1 MHVVKLAFFTGLIF
15 DSFPTRRKPSRSSF
29 ANLMQDPPP
38 NQTESVTGPWLFAAM
53 ALFLI
58 SLSFLIAS
66 RRNGVDID
74 LFHELCLAR
83 QFAEEGTFPQTDAFA
98 YTPTVDQVVHHE
110 WGTGAIAYAVIEQ
123 MGLKSN
129 GLMGLKYL
137 LIVLIIGSCCL
148 AARLRGAT
156 WPMIVPC
163 FALATII
170 GGQIGYTTIRAQLF
184 TMLFLGIQFC
194 LLAIDRQGKKWWI
207 VPWLILVVVW
217 ANVHAGI
224 VAGLGIFC
232 FYIVFRFVEPFLRKT
247 ESKETSSKL
256 YLIAVVIASFA
267 LLLVN
272 PYGTSYPGY
281 LYYGTTLDRPL
292 INEWQPLFTAINDNR
307 FLTLLGMSV
316 VLACVSFKN
325 SWRERPFEVFVV
337 MLTAYLAI
345 KHVRHL
351 SIYAVTW
358 SCIVPSNLIQSSI
371 GKELTKVGYRLAKP
385 LTIFAAAA
393 GIYFLAMAVQE
404 RFWEMQVP
412 AYTDEAEPTGML
424 YPVGAIDFLN
434 VSGFEGNLMVPFSN
448 GAFVSWNLYPQVKV
462 SIDSRYEVA
471 YPPGSIEASFDFY
484 DAKDGWQQTLE
495 SHGTDAVLVPNFKPI
510 RSELDLLDDWHLL
523 YSDPMFSVFT
533 KRKQS
538 GDPII
543 VESTEFEWEF

>member
-1 MHVVKLAFFTGLIF
+1 MRDPIPNSNET
-15 DSFPTRRKPSRSSF
+15 KP
-29 ANLMQDPPP
+29 
-38 NQTESVTGPWLFAAM
+38 VTGPWLIAAM

-74 LFHELCLAR
+74 LFHEMCLAR
-83 QFAEEGTFPQTDAFA
+83 QFAEEGTFPLTDSFA

-123 MGLKSN
+123 WGLKSN

-137 LIVLIIGSCCL
+137 LIVLIVGTCCL
-148 AARLRGAT
+148 GARLRGAT

-194 LLAIDRQGKKWWI
+194 LLAVDRQGKKWWI

-232 FYIVFRFVEPFLRKT
+232 LYIVFRFVEPYLVKV
-247 ESKETSSKL
+247 ESNENNSKL
-256 YLIAVVIASFA
+256 YLIAVAVASFA

-272 PYGTSYPGY
+272 PYGISYPGY
-281 LYYGTTLDRPL
+281 LYYGTTLERPL
-292 INEWQPLFTAINDNR
+292 INEWQPLLTAINDTG
-307 FLTLLGMSV
+307 FLTLLGVSI
-316 VLACVSFKN
+316 VLALISFKN
-325 SWRERPFEVFVV
+325 TWRERPFEVFVV
-337 MLTAYLAI
+337 LLTAYLAF

-358 SCIVPSNLIQSSI
+358 SCVVPSNLMRSSI
-371 GKELTKVGYRLAKP
+371 GKELTNVGYRLAKP
-385 LTIFAAAA
+385 LAIFAAAG
-393 GIYFLAMAVQE
+393 GIYCMAQAVQAK
-404 RFWEMQVP
+404 FWEMQVP
-412 AYTDEAEPTGML
+412 AYSEEPEPKGML
-424 YPVGAIDFLN
+424 YPVGAVDFLKET
-434 VSGFEGNLMVPFSN
+434 GFEGNLMVPFSN
-448 GAFVSWNLYPQVKV
+448 GAFVSWNLYPEVKV

-471 YPPGSIEASFDFY
+471 YPPGSIETSFDFY
-484 DAKDGWQQTLE
+484 DAKDGWLQTLE
-495 SHGTDAVLVPNFKPI
+495 SHETDAVLVPNFKPV
-510 RSELDLLDDWHLL
+510 RSELESTVWHLL
-523 YSDPMFSVFT
+523 YDDGTFSIFT
-533 KRKQS
+533 KRKLS
-538 GDPII
+538 SNSVI
-543 VESTEFEWEF
+543 VDQPETEWDF